1 MMNNAGAILICIFL
15 VPIAYLMGMAH
26 QSIREFNSALDKAQ
40 EYENDED
47 RRLGINRLIREN
59 IEAYKR
65 EQKFLRI
72 AKKELADEL
81 WDARCGVKTHE

>member
-1 MMNNAGAILICIFL
+1 MNNAGTILLCIFL
-15 VPIAYLMGMAH
+15 VPIAYLMGMVHA
-26 QSIREFNSALDKAQ
+26 SILGVERALEEAQ

-47 RRLGINRLIREN
+47 RRLGINRLTREN